1 MKNRTEDFLNRNLQ
15 EGSWYFVTNP
25 EHLPDVQIMQYGIFQ
40 KGDDAEHGLL
50 FNNNYSLND
59 IYHRDGTTVWDI
71 DIPVECQIES
81 LNKVNNRKIAKELV
95 NLVEKYPN
103 WRFEQL
109 LQNIGITIKGK
120 DGYIIDLFN
129 EKSETTYLR
138 MMDYIEKLN
147 QS

>member
-1 MKNRTEDFLNRNLQ
+1 MKNHTEDFLNRNLQ
-15 EGSWYFVTNP
+15 EGCWYFVTNP
-25 EHLPDVQIMQYGIFQ
+25 EFLPNVQIMQYSILE
-40 KGDDAEHGLL
+40 KGNDAEHGLL
-50 FNNNYSLND
+50 ANNDYSIND
-59 IYHRDGTTVWDI
+59 IYHRDGTTVWNI

-81 LNKVNNRKIAKELV
+81 LNKANNRKIVKQLV
-95 NLVEKYPN
+95 ELVEKYPN

-138 MMDYIEKLN
+138 MMDYIDKLN

>member
-1 MKNRTEDFLNRNLQ
+1 MKNRTKDFLSRNLQ

-25 EHLPDVQIMQYGIFQ
+25 EHLPNVQIMQYHILE
-40 KGDDAEHGLL
+40 KGNDAEHGLL
-50 FNNNYSLND
+50 SNNEYSIND
-59 IYHRDGTTVWDI
+59 IYHREGTTVWDI

-81 LNKVNNRKIAKELV
+81 KNKVNNRKIAKELV

>member
-1 MKNRTEDFLNRNLQ
+1 MRSFRRFYSKNHKIEEN
-15 EGSWYFVTNP
+15 S
-25 EHLPDVQIMQYGIFQ
+25 
-40 KGDDAEHGLL
+40 K
-50 FNNNYSLND
+50 NNN
-59 IYHRDGTTVWDI
+59 G
-71 DIPVECQIES
+71 QIES
-81 LNKVNNRKIAKELV
+81 KNKVNNRKIAKELV

>member
-1 MKNRTEDFLNRNLQ
+1 MKNCTEDFLNRKLL
-15 EGSWYFVTNP
+15 EGCWYFVTNP
-25 EHLPDVQIMQYGIFQ
+25 EFLPNVQIMQYSILE
-40 KGDDAEHGLL
+40 KGNDAEHGLL
-50 FNNNYSLND
+50 ANNDYSIND
-59 IYHRDGTTVWDI
+59 IYHRDGTTVWNI
-71 DIPVECQIES
+71 DIPAECQIES
-81 LNKVNNRKIAKELV
+81 LNKANNRKIAKQLV
-95 NLVEKYPN
+95 ELVEKYPN